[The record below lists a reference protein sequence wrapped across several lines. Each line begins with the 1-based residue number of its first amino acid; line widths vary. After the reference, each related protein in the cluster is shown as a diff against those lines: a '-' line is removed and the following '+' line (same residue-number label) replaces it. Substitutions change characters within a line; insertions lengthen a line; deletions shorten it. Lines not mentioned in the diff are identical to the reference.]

1 METTYLK
8 NGNLYEVR
16 LTVFLAYVE
25 YVGNG
30 NYPFCCNIFT
40 VDDKHFRCAVKPGD
54 VAELFL
60 LQRGDN
66 LVLQLVPVVEASLV
80 MGLASFRN
88 LSQKRINL
96 GENTPSCLGVF
107 QHCVDS
113 SRGLRAAD
121 ALCPYRRCHN
131 DARCILL
138 RYQGFAERF
147 YRLFGNV
154 TLSLRNSGFALR

>member
-40 VDDKHFRCAVKPGD
+40 ADDKHFRCAVKPGD

-66 LVLQLVPVVEASLV
+66 LVLQLEPVVEASLV

-96 GENTPSCLGVF
+96 GEQKTPFMLGSF
-107 QHCVDS
+107 S
-113 SRGLRAAD
+113 
-121 ALCPYRRCHN
+121 
-131 DARCILL
+131 
-138 RYQGFAERF
+138 
-147 YRLFGNV
+147 
-154 TLSLRNSGFALR
+154 ALR